1 MHTAICT
8 FDDPAQAEQ
17 AVNRLLQ
24 SGFDRHAV
32 HMEHRHPDGSP
43 MDDSHEHHDRDV
55 KSKFSFFERLFGTGR
70 NVPHVDAYTSAVER
84 GLYVVI
90 VEGRDEAEA
99 GRAQDVLHGMEA
111 ADMKVVQ
118 RASER
123 PLRELVAERDAIE
136 RERSFGTVRADMP
149 PGPKREVGREG
160 ELFPAEREPERAMAS
175 QGWGEQ
181 RTLEVMPPGEEHPIS
196 SPELPPTDSDK
207 PR

>member
-24 SGFDRHAV
+24 SGFDRHSV

-43 MDDSHEHHDRDV
+43 MDDNHEHHDRDV
-55 KSKFSFFERLFGTGR
+55 KGKFSFFERLFGAGKH
-70 NVPHVDAYTSAVER
+70 VPHVDAYTSAVER

-99 GRAQDVLHGMEA
+99 ERAQDVLHGMEA
-111 ADMKVVQ
+111 SDLNLLH
-118 RASER
+118 RAGEP
-123 PLRELVAERDAIE
+123 PLRDIVAERQA
-136 RERSFGTVRADMP
+136 TADSE
-149 PGPKREVGREG
+149 GGLGLARDNVASGDTLRREG
-160 ELFPAEREPERAMAS
+160 DAPERREPERAMAS

-181 RTLEVMPPGEEHPIS
+181 RTLEVVPPGEQRPIA
-196 SPELPPTDSDK
+196 SPELPLTDSDK

>member
-43 MDDSHEHHDRDV
+43 MDDTIEHHDRDV
-55 KSKFSFFERLFGTGR
+55 KVKFSFFERLFGAGKH
-70 NVPHVDAYTSAVER
+70 VPHVDAYTSAVER

-111 ADMKVVQ
+111 SDLNLLHRAGEPPLRDIVAERQAVADSEGGLGLARDNVASGDTL
-118 RASER
+118 RREGDASER
-123 PLRELVAERDAIE
+123 
-136 RERSFGTVRADMP
+136 
-149 PGPKREVGREG
+149 
-160 ELFPAEREPERAMAS
+160 REPERAMAS

-181 RTLEVMPPGEEHPIS
+181 RTLTVVPPGEERPIA
-196 SPELPPTDSDK
+196 SPELPSTDSDK

>member
-32 HMEHRHPDGSP
+32 HLEHRHPDGSP
-43 MDDSHEHHDRDV
+43 MDDIQERHDRDV
-55 KSKFSFFERLFGTGR
+55 QGKFSFFERLFGAGR
-70 NVPHVDAYTSAVER
+70 HVPHVDAYTSAVER

-111 ADMKVVQ
+111 SDLNLLH
-118 RASER
+118 R
-123 PLRELVAERDAIE
+123 PGEPPLKDVVAERQAMVDS
-136 RERSFGTVRADMP
+136 ERSLETAREELASADELR
-149 PGPKREVGREG
+149 RESRTSFEQ
-160 ELFPAEREPERAMAS
+160 REPERAMAS

-181 RTLEVMPPGEEHPIS
+181 RTLEVVPPGEQRPIA
-196 SPELPPTDSDK
+196 SPELPLTDSDK

>member
-8 FDDPAQAEQ
+8 FDDKAQAEQ

-24 SGFDRHAV
+24 AGFDKHAV
-32 HMEHRHPDGSP
+32 HLEHRHPDGSP
-43 MDDSHEHHDRDV
+43 MDDNVEHRDRDA
-55 KSKFSFFERLFGTGR
+55 KGKFSFFERLFGAGR

-90 VEGRDEAEA
+90 VEGRDDAEAE
-99 GRAQDVLHGMEA
+99 RAQDVLHGMEA
-111 ADMKVVQ
+111 SDLNLLH
-118 RASER
+118 RPGEP
-123 PLRELVAERDAIE
+123 PLRDIVAERQALADS
-136 RERSFGTVRADMP
+136 ERSLEAAREELASADELRRA
-149 PGPKREVGREG
+149 R
-160 ELFPAEREPERAMAS
+160 PASFEQREPERAMAS

-181 RTLEVMPPGEEHPIS
+181 RTLEVVPPGEDRPIA

>member
-43 MDDSHEHHDRDV
+43 MDDSHEHHERDV
-55 KSKFSFFERLFGTGR
+55 KGKLSFFERLFGSGKH
-70 NVPHVDAYTSAVER
+70 VPHVDAYTSAVER

-99 GRAQDVLHGMEA
+99 ERAQDVLHGMEA
-111 ADMKVVQ
+111 SDLNLLH
-118 RASER
+118 RAGQP
-123 PLRELVAERDAIE
+123 PLRDVVAERQAMADSESSAASARETLASGDAL
-136 RERSFGTVRADMP
+136 R
-149 PGPKREVGREG
+149 REG
-160 ELFPAEREPERAMAS
+160 DVTSPRREPERAMAS

-181 RTLEVMPPGEEHPIS
+181 RTLEVVPPGEQRPIA

>member
-43 MDDSHEHHDRDV
+43 MDDTIEHHDRDV
-55 KSKFSFFERLFGTGR
+55 KGKFSFFERLFGAGKH
-70 NVPHVDAYTSAVER
+70 VPHVDAYTSAVER

-99 GRAQDVLHGMEA
+99 ERAQDVLHGMEA
-111 ADMKVVQ
+111 SDLNLL
-118 RASER
+118 RRTGER
-123 PLRELVAERDAIE
+123 PLRDVVAERQALADSEGGMGLAGE
-136 RERSFGTVRADMP
+136 NVASGDTLRRE
-149 PGPKREVGREG
+149 
-160 ELFPAEREPERAMAS
+160 AEASAKREPERAMAS

-181 RTLEVMPPGEEHPIS
+181 RTLEVVPPGEQRPIA
-196 SPELPPTDSDK
+196 SPDLPATDSDK

>member
-43 MDDSHEHHDRDV
+43 MDDSHERHDRDV
-55 KSKFSFFERLFGTGR
+55 KGKFSLLERLFGAGR
-70 NVPHVDAYTSAVER
+70 NVPQVDAYTTAVER

-90 VEGRDEAEA
+90 VEARDEAEA
-99 GRAQDVLHGMEA
+99 QRAQDVLHGMEA
-111 ADMKVVQ
+111 ADMKVLQ

-123 PLRELVAERDAIE
+123 PLRELVAERDAME
-136 RERSFGTVRADMP
+136 RERSFGMARADMAP
-149 PGPKREVGREG
+149 SPKWEVRSEG
-160 ELFPAEREPERAMAS
+160 ESFSEQREPERATAS

-181 RTLEVMPPGEEHPIS
+181 RTLEVVPPGEERPIA